1 VFFALLQLRES
12 LLLHSFD
19 SLLVFLLDKCLYPV
33 RKKLLKLFTLLSLF
47 LIDGQRYLYIRFQ
60 NFYVRAYRIV
70 DFFKLFSYI
79 RLQRLRGLLEILH
92 LLFRFKYICLYHN
105 NFRRNL
111 INLLYSLLDLRQ
123 HLLYLRRQIS
133 F

>member
-47 LIDGQRYLYIRFQ
+47 LIDRQRYLYIRFQ

>member
-1 VFFALLQLRES
+1 MFFALLQLRES

-47 LIDGQRYLYIRFQ
+47 LIDRQRYLYIRFQ